1 MYDSIPTWI
10 SRWSVASALTG
21 VLATVLLLGLPVRAK
36 TDHGDLV
43 GQARVI
49 DGDTV
54 EISGRHVRLEG
65 IDAPE
70 MAQTCTDH
78 TGGSWR
84 CGQDAA
90 RALERLVAGHSLTCE
105 DKGTDKYGR
114 MLGVCFSGSR
124 DVNAEMV
131 RQGLAWA
138 FVKYSRSYVRE
149 EAEARALHIGIWQ
162 GERKACLGLPGRT
175 LGRSRGHRTARLCH
189 QRQRLR
195 QRPHLP
201 PAVEHLVRQ
210 GPHRREQGRTV
221 VLQRGRGI
229 GRRLASS
236 RDPLSLPLF
245 TLHKRGILT
254 RIYAS

>member
-1 MYDSIPTWI
+1 MSDSKILWL
-10 SRWSVASALTG
+10 SRWSVASALVG
-21 VLATVLLLGLPVRAK
+21 GLACVLLLFLPVRTTTARG
-36 TDHGDLV
+36 TAPGPLV

-70 MAQTCTDH
+70 MAQTCTNH
-78 TGGSWR
+78 AGGSWR

-105 DKGTDKYGR
+105 DRGTDKYGR
-114 MLGVCFSGSR
+114 MLGVCFSGTR

-138 FVKYSRSYVRE
+138 FVKYSRSYVHE

-162 GERKACLGLPGRT
+162 GEAKPAWDFRAERWAGAEDTAP
-175 LGRSRGHRTARLCH
+175 RGCAIKGNISANGHIY
-189 QRQRLR
+189 
-195 QRPHLP
+195 HLP
-201 PAVEHLVRQ
+201 WSTWYGKVRIDERKGERWFCSEAEALAAGWRPAV
-210 GPHRREQGRTV
+210 
-221 VLQRGRGI
+221 
-229 GRRLASS
+229 
-236 RDPLSLPLF
+236 
-245 TLHKRGILT
+245 LH
-254 RIYAS
+254 

>member
-21 VLATVLLLGLPVRAK
+21 VVATVLLLGLPVRAK
-36 TDHGDLV
+36 TDHGNLI

-70 MAQTCTDH
+70 MAQTCTDR
-78 TGGSWR
+78 TGANWR

-90 RALERLVAGHSLTCE
+90 RALERLVGDHSVTCE

-131 RQGLAWA
+131 RKGLAWA

-162 GERKACLGLPGRT
+162 GNTKPAWDFRAERWSGAEDTAPRGCAIKGNVSANGRIY
-175 LGRSRGHRTARLCH
+175 
-189 QRQRLR
+189 
-195 QRPHLP
+195 HLP
-201 PAVEHLVRQ
+201 WSTWYGKVRIDESKGERWFCSEAEALAAGWRPAVIH
-210 GPHRREQGRTV
+210 
-221 VLQRGRGI
+221 
-229 GRRLASS
+229 
-236 RDPLSLPLF
+236 
-245 TLHKRGILT
+245 
-254 RIYAS
+254 